1 MNILLADDHK
11 IVREGLFNLLKEN
24 EAFNIVA
31 QAENGLDA
39 VEKTKFF
46 HPDVVVM
53 DINMPK
59 LNGIEATRI
68 IKNSYAN
75 IHVIGLSVQD
85 ERDVAESMKKAGAV
99 TLINKAGD
107 PQELVDAILKLRK

>member
-1 MNILLADDHK
+1 
-11 IVREGLFNLLKEN
+11 
-24 EAFNIVA
+24 
-31 QAENGLDA
+31 
-39 VEKTKFF
+39 
-46 HPDVVVM
+46 M

-107 PQELVDAILKLRK
+107 PQDLVDAILKLRK